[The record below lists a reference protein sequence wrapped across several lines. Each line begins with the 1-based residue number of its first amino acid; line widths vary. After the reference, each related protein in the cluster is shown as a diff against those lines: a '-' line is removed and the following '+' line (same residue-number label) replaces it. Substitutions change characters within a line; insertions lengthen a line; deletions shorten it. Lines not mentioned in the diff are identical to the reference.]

1 MPAVFSPIWIG
12 VKTDDHTEANGI
24 RISIGGG
31 GDVQARLSLR
41 GKLNKGKQY
50 IFEPFVEANWIHNT
64 HDFGTMMNVVRV
76 SLADARNLGE
86 VKVDVESR
94 LSNYLDAW
102 GNVGLQMGDKDYSN
116 SSVAMS

>member
-1 MPAVFSPIWIG
+1 
-12 VKTDDHTEANGI
+12 
-24 RISIGGG
+24 
-31 GDVQARLSLR
+31 
-41 GKLNKGKQY
+41 
-50 IFEPFVEANWIHNT
+50 
-64 HDFGTMMNVVRV
+64 MMNVVRV

-102 GNVGLQMGDKDYSN
+102 GNVGLQMGDKGYSN